1 MGSGKGSPEHWVAV
15 IKPGRVMFELAG
27 VPEPLAREAM
37 RLAGPEALREDQVR
51 EAGG

>member
-27 VPEPLAREAM
+27 VPEPLAARRM
-37 RLAGPEALREDQVR
+37 RSPGRSSPSRPSS
-51 EAGG
+51 